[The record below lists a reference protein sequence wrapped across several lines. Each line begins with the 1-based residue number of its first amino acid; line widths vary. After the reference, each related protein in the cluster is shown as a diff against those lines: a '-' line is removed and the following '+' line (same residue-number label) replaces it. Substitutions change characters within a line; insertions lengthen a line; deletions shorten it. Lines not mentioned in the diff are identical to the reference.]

1 MSKTDENERKP
12 PLSRPVTE
20 DGIVAERDPK
30 DIREG
35 KDELDTGLAETGGGD
50 RDERKIA

>member
-1 MSKTDENERKP
+1 MSKTDESERKP

-20 DGIVAERDPK
+20 DGIVAERDPE

-35 KDELDTGLAETGGGD
+35 KDELNTGLAETGGNP
-50 RDERKIA
+50 DERKIA